1 MPWYI
6 HPAEVLESPLRGT
19 SCSLPCAKQ
28 QVPILAS
35 LPCAKQQVPILAMIV
50 EGRGVAT
57 DEECERPGVCFTAH
71 RDTQDAGAALQ

>member
-19 SCSLPCAKQ
+19 SC
-28 QVPILAS
+28 S